1 MNKLAVIVTRGSY
14 NSLVSVCTL
23 IMAAAVSEISVRV
36 FFRDEAVF
44 SLTQSHTDDNF
55 FYAWD
60 CQFIFET

>member
-14 NSLVSVCTL
+14 NSLVSVCPR

-44 SLTQSHTDDNF
+44 SLTQSQIKKIPLSSI
-55 FYAWD
+55 YR
-60 CQFIFET
+60 ERES